1 MGLGLLLEFEDGY
14 PDTVCRKCTSIVKS
28 FATYKKAVESGQSK
42 LKTIAEAR
50 IKKRMAAATEESQ
63 RLPDDDDSKAFIENQ
78 AESLEDELEKL
89 QSRQDANKNE
99 VNFCLI

>member
-1 MGLGLLLEFEDGY
+1 
-14 PDTVCRKCTSIVKS
+14 
-28 FATYKKAVESGQSK
+28 
-42 LKTIAEAR
+42 
-50 IKKRMAAATEESQ
+50 MAAATEESQ